1 MRLISADGDNHRSA
15 VPAWALDVP
24 WLQPPAASQTAIPI
38 QRLLLWAPAD
48 ILGDT
53 GAQQQ
58 KGTGLRWMELLLPAS
73 GLHMD
78 SCSLANGR
86 WPEDKRPLPS
96 SAVPPLSIHPPQN
109 RRNYLFSVFRC
120 WCVGFRTEK
129 AELIFIFWLKSH
141 SVWAAAVQSS

>member
-48 ILGDT
+48 MLGDT

-58 KGTGLRWMELLLPAS
+58 KGTGLR
-73 GLHMD
+73 
-78 SCSLANGR
+78 
-86 WPEDKRPLPS
+86 
-96 SAVPPLSIHPPQN
+96 
-109 RRNYLFSVFRC
+109 
-120 WCVGFRTEK
+120 
-129 AELIFIFWLKSH
+129 
-141 SVWAAAVQSS
+141 

>member
-15 VPAWALDVP
+15 VPVWALDVP

-58 KGTGLRWMELLLPAS
+58 KGTGLRDEWSCCCQRLGSIWTAAALQTDGGLKTNGLYPLLL
-73 GLHMD
+73 
-78 SCSLANGR
+78 SLR
-86 WPEDKRPLPS
+86 SPF
-96 SAVPPLSIHPPQN
+96 IHLKTEEII
-109 RRNYLFSVFRC
+109 YSLCFD
-120 WCVGFRTEK
+120 VGVWVL
-129 AELIFIFWLKSH
+129 ELKK
-141 SVWAAAVQSS
+141 QS

>member
-15 VPAWALDVP
+15 VPVWALNVP

-58 KGTGLRWMELLLPAS
+58 KGTGLRDEWSCCCQRLGSIWTAAALQTDGGLKTNGLYPLLL
-73 GLHMD
+73 
-78 SCSLANGR
+78 SLR
-86 WPEDKRPLPS
+86 SPF
-96 SAVPPLSIHPPQN
+96 IHLKTEEII
-109 RRNYLFSVFRC
+109 YSLCFD
-120 WCVGFRTEK
+120 VGVWVL
-129 AELIFIFWLKSH
+129 ELKK
-141 SVWAAAVQSS
+141 QS